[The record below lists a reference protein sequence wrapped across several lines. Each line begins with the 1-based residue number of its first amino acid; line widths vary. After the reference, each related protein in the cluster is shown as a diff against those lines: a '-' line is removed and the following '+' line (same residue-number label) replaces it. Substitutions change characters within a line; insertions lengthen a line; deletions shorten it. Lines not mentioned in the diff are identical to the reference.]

1 MACTLAGM
9 SVPTPRPVIAIF
21 NSSDD
26 MVELLRILLEG
37 HGYLT
42 VPGHVNDLRSGDLD
56 LNAFVEQYKPTAV
69 LYDLIPPY
77 DRQWAFLD
85 HIRTSSA
92 LSGLPFVLT
101 STNAT
106 AARELAQRSE
116 KVIEVV
122 GRPFEFDE
130 VLAAIR
136 RVAPA

>member
-1 MACTLAGM
+1 MAA
-9 SVPTPRPVIAIF
+9 PTPRPVIAIF

-26 MVELLRILLEG
+26 MVELLRILLET
-37 HGYLT
+37 HGYVAVT
-42 VPGHVNDLRSGDLD
+42 GHVNALRKGELD
-56 LNAFVEQYKPTAV
+56 VKAFVEQYRPAAV

-85 HIRTSSA
+85 LLRTSSP
-92 LSGLPFVLT
+92 LKDLPFVLT
-101 STNAT
+101 STNAK
-106 AARELAQRSE
+106 AARELAERSDT
-116 KVIEVV
+116 VIEIV